1 MSEPTLAYGIGHAKK
16 HHGFYPRLINI
27 TEDKIDK
34 LAFDPVTGAL
44 ILLAKNDE
52 QVRDDQLDYFDV
64 LEVFYPHQEF
74 VTALRDQANDDCRV
88 LSKVAVDE
96 MARNIMGIGSKKKVD
111 WVETVTLEVSRISA
125 FEFVKRDDHGQYI
138 YRVELANGWN
148 FTLIVISERNPE
160 LMAKT
165 GHTDTALGIDGV
177 LIELFPQAR
186 SHAKQI
192 DAVRQTYMSTFDIYC
207 LKRRAIDL
215 DKHEVQSIKK
225 SLGYPNQ

>member
-111 WVETVTLEVSRISA
+111 WVETVTLEVSKISA

-148 FTLIVISERNPE
+148 FTLIVISERDPGAMTNI
-160 LMAKT
+160 
-165 GHTDTALGIDGV
+165 GHTDTILGIDTAM
-177 LIELFPQAR
+177 IELFPQAR
-186 SHAKQI
+186 SHSKRI
-192 DAVRQTYMSTFDIYC
+192 EAVKQTYIATFDIYC
-207 LKRRAIDL
+207 LKRRAIYL
-215 DKHEVQSIKK
+215 DDYEEK
-225 SLGYPNQ
+225 SKGYPNL